1 MTPILLQDR
10 LQRGLGV
17 AARRIGS
24 IHEVMRPQGVGP
36 PLARAN
42 RVLRLHASFNAE
54 DPAYRKPQRYG
65 QALWW
70 GVFDSAATR
79 SGDYLVGPDATY
91 FVASQQPLLPIQCV
105 QTNRVVTVW
114 RPLGAGGAG
123 ASGYGGVRELAGER
137 LIERWPAS
145 ILVRGGGGTGRC
157 RILDRSSASPAGGAP
172 SGGSAARRDGPGLPG
187 GGGRR
192 VGSWL
197 ACRGKVGFDLEVVAW
212 STSQDRSSRS
222 CRRRVTAV
230 PVPVVMGMAGGML
243 VQFLT

>member
-1 MTPILLQDR
+1 MTPMLLQDR

-54 DPAYRKPQRYG
+54 DPTYRKPQRYG
-65 QALWW
+65 RALWW
-70 GVFDSAATR
+70 GVFDSADTR
-79 SGDYLVGPDATY
+79 GGDYLVGPDATY

-105 QTNRVVTVW
+105 RTNRLVTAW

-137 LIERWPAS
+137 LIERWPVS
-145 ILVRGGGGTGRC
+145 ILVRGGGGTGTLPGQAGAGSWIVLLPRLPVAL
-157 RILDRSSASPAGGAP
+157 RPADLLRDEMDQGYLVEAAEESDLGWRVMARSASI
-172 SGGSAARRDGPGLPG
+172 
-187 GGGRR
+187 
-192 VGSWL
+192 
-197 ACRGKVGFDLEVVAW
+197 
-212 STSQDRSSRS
+212 
-222 CRRRVTAV
+222 
-230 PVPVVMGMAGGML
+230 
-243 VQFLT
+243 